1 MITVEL
7 DQCSPKLRLLISLVL
22 VGFVRITG
30 YWQEND
36 PGLEIGHVSKI
47 SIRGRELC
55 TNCSKRW
62 DGGVEKTQH
71 VMDLS
76 KQNLKK
82 ATKNC
87 KTKKCWLARLA
98 ELWVEVGQE
107 VSCPDSSLLFDS
119 LDGIRQIRKLRCL
132 AQFLLIYD
140 IQVKPRKVYMFVVF
154 IYCSLVPIFALCP
167 RCCTKSEI
175 IPALWGVVN

>member
-1 MITVEL
+1 ML
-7 DQCSPKLRLLISLVL
+7 ASAP
-22 VGFVRITG
+22 
-30 YWQEND
+30 
-36 PGLEIGHVSKI
+36 
-47 SIRGRELC
+47 RG
-55 TNCSKRW
+55 T
-62 DGGVEKTQH
+62 
-71 VMDLS
+71 
-76 KQNLKK
+76 
-82 ATKNC
+82 
-87 KTKKCWLARLA
+87 
-98 ELWVEVGQE
+98 LWVEVGQE

-175 IPALWGVVN
+175 IPALWGVVNWASKSQSMLHSRRPFDALTYTFKFVSITTNWCKTYKLQLVPYLSNLHQRTLISKLPPSLWSVPSHSDQKLR